1 MTYSTYDPKQ
11 VVVGQGVRGRFFE
24 SDLRPRRFV
33 GEDLAQDVGED
44 TAVEVV
50 FDFDGG
56 VEATEDGGFLF

>member
-1 MTYSTYDPKQ
+1 M
-11 VVVGQGVRGRFFE
+11 
-24 SDLRPRRFV
+24 
-33 GEDLAQDVGED
+33 AQDVGED